1 MVMLASTLE
10 PWLNILAA
18 SEAYEKQL
26 MSEVLVLHEEIK
38 QVNAELEKKTQSIVV
53 FVEKMNMVTGGDESI
68 LNTVVKY
75 AS

>member
-1 MVMLASTLE
+1 MLASTLE